1 MKRILFLVFFVCC
14 FSFSSFAQQLS
25 PDNKNSEQKI
35 IRALRLI
42 KNNYVDSAD
51 IDNLIEHAIK
61 AMLEHLDPHS
71 VYMDKEEIQ
80 KANEPLQGNFEGV
93 GIQFQIIRDTVNVV
107 GVIPGGPSELIGIQA
122 GDKIVA
128 INGEDA
134 VGSIVTNTYVTSK
147 LRGSKGTKVKL
158 GIIRFPLKTITEY
171 DIIRDK
177 IPINSLDAS
186 YMIDNTIGY
195 IKLNRFAATTM
206 DEFLAAMEQLKKE
219 NMQSLILDLRGNSGG
234 YLKTAIELTDQFFE
248 KDKLL
253 VYTEGLNAPI
263 DKTYST
269 SNGEFKSGR
278 LLVLVDQGSAS
289 ASEIL
294 AGAIQDLDRG
304 IIVGRRTF
312 GKGLVQ
318 RPFNLTD
325 GSVIRLTVS
334 RYYTPSGR
342 CIQKPYEDDT
352 KSYRKEIEERLD
364 KGEFFNQDSIS
375 FPDSLMYKTLNGRSV
390 YGGGGIMPD
399 VFVSLDTN
407 RLGDFYV
414 EVMRKNI
421 ISIFV
426 SDYLQDNIKELNKR
440 YSSVDEYKKDIKKNA
455 DLLFDDFIK
464 YAKDMGAE
472 IVEIEENTKEYLI
485 YIINAHIARRLFE
498 NQAFYQ
504 IIREVDHDVIKA
516 IEVIKNKKEFSNRG
530 IKS

>member
-1 MKRILFLVFFVCC
+1 M
-14 FSFSSFAQQLS
+14 
-25 PDNKNSEQKI
+25 
-35 IRALRLI
+35 
-42 KNNYVDSAD
+42 
-51 IDNLIEHAIK
+51 
-61 AMLEHLDPHS
+61 
-71 VYMDKEEIQ
+71 
-80 KANEPLQGNFEGV
+80 
-93 GIQFQIIRDTVNVV
+93 
-107 GVIPGGPSELIGIQA
+107 
-122 GDKIVA
+122 
-128 INGEDA
+128 
-134 VGSIVTNTYVTSK
+134 
-147 LRGSKGTKVKL
+147 
-158 GIIRFPLKTITEY
+158 
-171 DIIRDK
+171 
-177 IPINSLDAS
+177 
-186 YMIDNTIGY
+186 
-195 IKLNRFAATTM
+195 
-206 DEFLAAMEQLKKE
+206 
-219 NMQSLILDLRGNSGG
+219 
-234 YLKTAIELTDQFFE
+234 
-248 KDKLL
+248 L

-269 SNGEFKSGR
+269 SNGEFKSGH

-342 CIQKPYEDDT
+342 CIQKSYGDDT
-352 KSYRKEIEERLD
+352 KLYRKEIEERLN

-399 VFVSLDTN
+399 VFVPLDTN

-421 ISIFV
+421 ISVFV
-426 SDYLQDNIKELNKR
+426 SDYLQNNIKELNKR

-472 IVEIEENTKEYLI
+472 IAEIEENTKEYLI

-530 IKS
+530 IKP